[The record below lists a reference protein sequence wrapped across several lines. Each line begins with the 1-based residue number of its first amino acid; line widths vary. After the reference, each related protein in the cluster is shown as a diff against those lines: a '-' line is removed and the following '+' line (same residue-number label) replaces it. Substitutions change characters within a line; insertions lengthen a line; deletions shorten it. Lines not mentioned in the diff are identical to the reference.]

1 MAVAWA
7 SRCWVAL
14 QQFSLCGPLDIWV
27 WRCHLL
33 DGVSP
38 RAEGAGL
45 ETLGGTAQLLVPALP
60 MPSGGDRAHKAFSAG
75 LGTQLII
82 DSVVVI
88 IIKMRGLFC
97 SVLTSPSSSV
107 GFGAKSE
114 LCQLLAVRP
123 WASYLNSLGRTCPAG
138 AKSPSFSQV
147 CEPACECIREVYESG
162 TE

>member
-7 SRCWVAL
+7 SRYWVAL

-33 DGVSP
+33 DEVSP

-60 MPSGGDRAHKAFSAG
+60 TPSGGDRAHKAFSAG

-82 DSVVVI
+82 DSVKKIIIIIDSVVI

-107 GFGAKSE
+107 GLEPNLSF
-114 LCQLLAVRP
+114 
-123 WASYLNSLGRTCPAG
+123 AS
-138 AKSPSFSQV
+138 F
-147 CEPACECIREVYESG
+147 
-162 TE
+162 